1 MTIVDRHAQGFGFA
15 LEYGDAD
22 EARPSASVPAGQPRR
37 LSRTA
42 VGAGIAL
49 ALLCTA
55 LLAPQISA
63 VMASD
68 DLGSP
73 NFFLQER
80 RARAAPARPSLPD
93 FGTAM
98 SHAPAKL
105 RAPTNLAWQPG
116 AVKSAPRLN
125 SAPRL
130 KYAAAS
136 AAVSAG
142 QRSVCVRL
150 CDGYFFPIGD
160 VGDNGV
166 ASDQEESCNNLC
178 PGTPVKL
185 YTLPAG
191 SDQIEEAVSLRDH
204 KPYTAL
210 PVAFRHTQGTDR
222 TCTCHAN
229 QQANSISLLKDY
241 TLRKG
246 DGVMTPK
253 GIRLFRGAQ
262 HWPYKR
268 NDFMSLAE
276 AQDLTG
282 TDRGALAAIERAAK
296 GLRPAMSKPKASAP
310 LTKAL
315 SAPVRTERGAN
326 GHDVRIVGPEAMLSQ

>member
-1 MTIVDRHAQGFGFA
+1 MAYLNKPSQGFGFS
-15 LEYGDAD
+15 LEYSDLPLPG
-22 EARPSASVPAGQPRR
+22 SAAVSQRVQPRR
-37 LSRTA
+37 LNRTA
-42 VGAGIAL
+42 VGSGIAV

-63 VMASD
+63 VMAGD
-68 DLGSP
+68 DMGSAS
-73 NFFLQER
+73 FFMQEKK
-80 RARAAPARPSLPD
+80 AHAAPARLSLPD
-93 FGTAM
+93 FGTAQFG
-98 SHAPAKL
+98 SPAKPARSAAISWN
-105 RAPTNLAWQPG
+105 RASVRA
-116 AVKSAPRLN
+116 APRLR
-125 SAPRL
+125 SAP
-130 KYAAAS
+130 S
-136 AAVSAG
+136 AAPAALNLNG

-160 VGDNGV
+160 VNDTSV
-166 ASDQEESCNNLC
+166 AADQEESCTNLC
-178 PGTPVKL
+178 PGTPVRL

-191 SDQIEEAVSLRDH
+191 SDRIEEAVSLRDQ

-210 PVAFRHTQGTDR
+210 PVAFRHTSGTDR

-253 GIRLFRGAQ
+253 GIRVFRGAQ

-276 AQDLTG
+276 ALDLSG

-296 GLRPAMSKPKASAP
+296 GLRPAVAKASPP
-310 LTKAL
+310 LVTKPNAT
-315 SAPVRTERGAN
+315 PVRMEPNPN
-326 GHDVRIVGPEAMLSQ
+326 GRKVRIVGPQALLSQ